1 MTALRPVPLRA
12 AAALLAAAASALG
25 ATSAHAGT
33 YEVRACHSDGVN
45 RAFWAYATS
54 GLTAYAQCPG
64 ADYQGITT
72 GLVAR
77 ADRNAGGGRL
87 GAGASA
93 WQIFEAP
100 AGAVLQSMSFRA
112 SGGRASGC
120 WAFGVFGWDGDAFH
134 PGDHLWG
141 YPGDCVNQP
150 GGWTYFAGPYALD
163 LRGHQKVRMGV
174 RCESAAGCATSSM
187 ETWANLKDVSVTVR
201 DDSAPSLSANGGELL
216 GDGWHRGTE
225 WMWAAVR
232 DNVGIRS
239 VYGQLDGNGA
249 FASQDFAEPGW
260 PASVACDFARPR
272 PCADLGSA
280 GLPLDTRTAADGVHA
295 LRFVGIDAAGNAA
308 SLDRTIA
315 VDNHAPAPPR
325 AVTVSGGEGWRAAG
339 PFDVSWTNPPG
350 QTAPIARVHWR
361 LCRGGACEQGS
372 RDGAAVSSLK
382 GLRVAGAGDW
392 TLALWLED
400 EAGNADAA
408 QAAEPV
414 HLRLDDVAPSTGG
427 FELQDPADPRRVSLV
442 ASDAHSGLAGARIEL
457 RERGGG
463 AWRALPTALAADGHA
478 VARIPD
484 AELPDGTY
492 ELRALVRDAVG
503 NETVADRDVTG
514 RPMVVVLPLRLATRI
529 VGRSSAARRCR
540 TVRRKVG
547 RRTVSRRVCRPAAP
561 PAASALREPLRLG
574 FGRTATLAG
583 VLETWQGRPVGRA
596 VVEVLERPRTEQA
609 WRRAGAVRTDSS
621 GRFSWRVAAGPSRH
635 VRLAY
640 DGDDLLL
647 PASLEARVLVPAAG
661 TLHAGRRRA
670 RNGQSVVF
678 TGRLRGLPLPRGGRT
693 VDLQAHYRGAWRTF
707 ATPRTDA
714 RGRWRQSYR
723 FGATSGRV
731 VYRFRALIKRDAS
744 YPYEQGRTPTVR
756 VTVTG

>member
-150 GGWTYFAGPYALD
+150 GGWTYFAGPYTLD

-201 DDSAPSLSANGGELL
+201 DDSAPSLSATGGELL

-239 VYGQLDGNGA
+239 VHGQLDGNGA
-249 FASQDFAEPGW
+249 FASQDFAQPGW

-295 LRFVGIDAAGNAA
+295 LRFVGIDAAGNARLA
-308 SLDRTIA
+308 RPHDRGRQPRPG
-315 VDNHAPAPPR
+315 PAPCGHR
-325 AVTVSGGEGWRAAG
+325 
-339 PFDVSWTNPPG
+339 
-350 QTAPIARVHWR
+350 Q
-361 LCRGGACEQGS
+361 
-372 RDGAAVSSLK
+372 
-382 GLRVAGAGDW
+382 
-392 TLALWLED
+392 
-400 EAGNADAA
+400 
-408 QAAEPV
+408 
-414 HLRLDDVAPSTGG
+414 
-427 FELQDPADPRRVSLV
+427 RR
-442 ASDAHSGLAGARIEL
+442 
-457 RERGGG
+457 
-463 AWRALPTALAADGHA
+463 
-478 VARIPD
+478 
-484 AELPDGTY
+484 
-492 ELRALVRDAVG
+492 
-503 NETVADRDVTG
+503 
-514 RPMVVVLPLRLATRI
+514 
-529 VGRSSAARRCR
+529 
-540 TVRRKVG
+540 
-547 RRTVSRRVCRPAAP
+547 
-561 PAASALREPLRLG
+561 
-574 FGRTATLAG
+574 
-583 VLETWQGRPVGRA
+583 
-596 VVEVLERPRTEQA
+596 
-609 WRRAGAVRTDSS
+609 
-621 GRFSWRVAAGPSRH
+621 
-635 VRLAY
+635 
-640 DGDDLLL
+640 
-647 PASLEARVLVPAAG
+647 
-661 TLHAGRRRA
+661 
-670 RNGQSVVF
+670 
-678 TGRLRGLPLPRGGRT
+678 
-693 VDLQAHYRGAWRTF
+693 
-707 ATPRTDA
+707 
-714 RGRWRQSYR
+714 
-723 FGATSGRV
+723 
-731 VYRFRALIKRDAS
+731 
-744 YPYEQGRTPTVR
+744 
-756 VTVTG
+756 

>member
-1 MTALRPVPLRA
+1 MTALRPVPTHA
-12 AAALLAAAASALG
+12 AVALLAAAAAALG
-25 ATSAHAGT
+25 AAPAHAGS

-45 RAFWAYATS
+45 RAFWAYANS
-54 GLTAYAQCPG
+54 GLIAYARCPG

-100 AGAVLQSMSFRA
+100 PGAALQSMTFRA

-141 YPGDCVNQP
+141 FPGDCANQP

-174 RCESAAGCATSSM
+174 RCESAGGCDTSSM
-187 ETWANLKDVSVTVR
+187 ETWASLKDVTITVR

-225 WMWAAVR
+225 WMWAAAR
-232 DNVGIRS
+232 DNVGIRR
-239 VYGQLDGNGA
+239 VYGQLDGSGA
-249 FASQDFAEPGW
+249 FASQDFGQPGW
-260 PASVACDFARPR
+260 PESITCDFARPR
-272 PCADLGSA
+272 PCADLDNA

-295 LRFVGIDAAGNAA
+295 LRFVGVDAAGNVA
-308 SLDRTIA
+308 SLERAIA
-315 VDNHAPAPPR
+315 VDNHAPGPPR
-325 AVTVSGGEGWRAAG
+325 APSVAGGEAWRGAG
-339 PFDVSWTNPPG
+339 PFDVAWTNPSG
-350 QTAPIARVHWR
+350 QTAPIMRVHWR
-361 LCRGGACEQGS
+361 LCRDGACEEGS
-372 RDGAAVSSLK
+372 RDGAGISRLG
-382 GLRVAGAGDW
+382 GLRVVGAGDS

-400 EAGNADAA
+400 EAGNVDAA
-408 QAAEPV
+408 QAADPV
-414 HLRLDDVAPSTGG
+414 HLRLDDVAPRTAG
-427 FELQDPADPRRVSLV
+427 FDLADPADPRRVSLA
-442 ASDAHSGLAGARIEL
+442 ASDVHSGLAAARIEL

-463 AWRALPTALAADGHA
+463 TWRVLPTALASDGRA

-484 AELPDGTY
+484 AELADGTY
-492 ELRALVRDAVG
+492 ELRALIRDAVG
-503 NETVADRDVTG
+503 NETLADRDVTG

-529 VGRSSAARRCR
+529 VRRSSAAR
-540 TVRRKVG
+540 G
-547 RRTVSRRVCRPAAP
+547 
-561 PAASALREPLRLG
+561 ALREPLRVA
-574 FGRTATLAG
+574 FGRTATLAA
-583 VLETWQGRPVGRA
+583 VLETWQGRPVARA
-596 VVEVLERPRTEQA
+596 VVDVLERPRTRRA
-609 WRRAGAVRTDSS
+609 WRRAGAVRTDSF

-635 VRLAY
+635 VRLAFE
-640 DGDDLLL
+640 GDDLLL

-661 TLHAGRRRA
+661 TLRADRRRA
-670 RNGQSVVF
+670 RNGQTVVF

-707 ATPRTDA
+707 ATPRTDK
-714 RGRWRQSYR
+714 RGRWRQPYR
-723 FGATSGRV
+723 FGATRGRV

-744 YPYEQGRTPTVR
+744 YPYEQGTTPTVR

>member
-12 AAALLAAAASALG
+12 AAALLAAAAFALG

-201 DDSAPSLSANGGELL
+201 DDSAPSLSATGGELL

-427 FELQDPADPRRVSLV
+427 FELQDPADPRRVSLA
-442 ASDAHSGLAGARIEL
+442 ASDTHSGLAGARIEL
-457 RERGGG
+457 RERAAAPGGRG
-463 AWRALPTALAADGHA
+463 RRRSQRTATRSRGSPTPSFRTARMSCARSSGTPSATRRSPTATS
-478 VARIPD
+478 PD
-484 AELPDGTY
+484 VRWWSCSRCGGDAHRRPLVGSAPLPDGQAQG
-492 ELRALVRDAVG
+492 RAPDGLAACVPPGGSARGVGPARAAASRIRAHSDAGRRAGDVARPSRWPRRGRSARASSHRAGVAPRRGRAHGLVGRF
-503 NETVADRDVTG
+503 VARRG
-514 RPMVVVLPLRLATRI
+514 RP
-529 VGRSSAARRCR
+529 
-540 TVRRKVG
+540 
-547 RRTVSRRVCRPAAP
+547 SRRV
-561 PAASALREPLRLG
+561 RL
-574 FGRTATLAG
+574 
-583 VLETWQGRPVGRA
+583 
-596 VVEVLERPRTEQA
+596 
-609 WRRAGAVRTDSS
+609 D
-621 GRFSWRVAAGPSRH
+621 
-635 VRLAY
+635 Y

-714 RGRWRQSYR
+714 RGRCADESYR

-731 VYRFRALIKRDAS
+731 VYRFSALIKRDAS

>member
-1 MTALRPVPLRA
+1 MTALRPVPTRA
-12 AAALLAAAASALG
+12 AAALLAAAAAALG
-25 ATSAHAGT
+25 AAPAHAGT
-33 YEVRACHSDGVN
+33 YEVRACHSDGIN
-45 RAFWAYATS
+45 RAFWAYADN
-54 GLTAYAQCPG
+54 GLTAHAQCPG
-64 ADYQGITT
+64 ADFQGITT

-93 WQIFEAP
+93 WEIFEAP
-100 AGAVLQSMSFRA
+100 AGAMLQSMSFRA

-163 LRGHQKVRMGV
+163 LRGHQKFRMGV

-187 ETWANLKDVSVTVR
+187 ETWANLKDVTVTVR
-201 DDSAPSLSANGGELL
+201 DDSPPSLSANGGELL

-225 WMWAAVR
+225 WMWAAAR

-239 VYGQLDGNGA
+239 IHGQLDGNGA
-249 FASQDFAEPGW
+249 FVSQDFAQPGW
-260 PASVACDFARPR
+260 PASIACDFARPR
-272 PCADLGSA
+272 PCADLGNA
-280 GLPLDTRTAADGVHA
+280 GLPLDTRTVADGVHA

-339 PFDVSWTNPPG
+339 PFDVAWTNPPAARQRRSCASTG
-350 QTAPIARVHWR
+350 ACAAGAPASRALATAPRCPPSRASASREPATGPSRCGWR
-361 LCRGGACEQGS
+361 TRRATWTRPRPPSPFTCASTTSRRRPGASSSRIRPTRAECRSSRPTPTPGS
-372 RDGAAVSSLK
+372 PAHASNCANAA
-382 GLRVAGAGDW
+382 A
-392 TLALWLED
+392 
-400 EAGNADAA
+400 
-408 QAAEPV
+408 
-414 HLRLDDVAPSTGG
+414 
-427 FELQDPADPRRVSLV
+427 
-442 ASDAHSGLAGARIEL
+442 
-457 RERGGG
+457 G
-463 AWRALPTALAADGHA
+463 AWRALPTALAPDGRA
-478 VARIPD
+478 AARIPD

-492 ELRALVRDAVG
+492 ELRAIIRDAVG
-503 NETVADRDVTG
+503 NETLADRDVTG

-540 TVRRKVG
+540 TVRRKAG
-547 RRTVSRRVCRPAAP
+547 RRTVSRRVCGPAAP

-583 VLETWQGRPVGRA
+583 VLETWQGRPVAARGGRTCSSVPA
-596 VVEVLERPRTEQA
+596 PSGPGTAPGPCARTPPGASRGGSRPGPRGTCA
-609 WRRAGAVRTDSS
+609 WPTTATTFCFPPRC
-621 GRFSWRVAAGPSRH
+621 
-635 VRLAY
+635 
-640 DGDDLLL
+640 
-647 PASLEARVLVPAAG
+647 EARVLVPAAG
-661 TLHAGRRRA
+661 TLRAGRRRA

-731 VYRFRALIKRDAS
+731 VYRFRALIKRDGVI
-744 YPYEQGRTPTVR
+744 PV
-756 VTVTG
+756 